1 MSKRTSK
8 KIIHEADASG
18 NMKFSSTLD
27 MQGHDADQ
35 MPESAVQAKE
45 TAADQVAEQAEGDTD
60 IGKKINDVIEREYPR
75 TRIGTD
81 GYLQAILCELI
92 RARLSK

>member
-1 MSKRTSK
+1 MTKPKAK
-8 KIIHEADASG
+8 KPCESVKFASPLTG
-18 NMKFSSTLD
+18 NYVKNE
-27 MQGHDADQ
+27 
-35 MPESAVQAKE
+35 PEPTNAP
-45 TAADQVAEQAEGDTD
+45 VAEQAEGDTD

-81 GYLQAILCELI
+81 GWLHAILCELI